1 MIEILA
7 HRSHKAWQSK
17 PLTCISM
24 MGSQPS
30 SNFLA
35 IEAFCFNFSSLIF
48 MRALIICLV
57 KAIFIGLALGVKA
70 SFCKNKIT
78 SDILQ
83 PTTSKSL
90 KEIELSSHILQKISA
105 HF

>member
-7 HRSHKAWQSK
+7 PRLQKAWQSK

-30 SNFLA
+30 SNFMG

-48 MRALIICLV
+48 MGALVICLV
-57 KAIFIGLALGVKA
+57 KATFKDLALGVKV

-83 PTTSKSL
+83 ASTSKSL
-90 KEIELSSHILQKISA
+90 KEIELSSPTL
-105 HF
+105 